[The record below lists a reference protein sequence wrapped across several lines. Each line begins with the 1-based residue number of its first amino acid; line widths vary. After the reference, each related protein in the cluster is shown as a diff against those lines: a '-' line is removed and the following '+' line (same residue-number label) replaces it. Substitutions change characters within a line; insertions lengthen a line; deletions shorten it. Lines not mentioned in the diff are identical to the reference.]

1 MKPIAVVVKFMVVWE
16 TGCYFFVGPLLVD
29 KFVGCDHGALVRDL
43 MGDPVSVS
51 RGSSRRKSILFDV
64 SCIE

>member
-29 KFVGCDHGALVRDL
+29 KFVGCDHGALGQGFE
-43 MGDPVSVS
+43 GDPVSVS
-51 RGSSRRKSILFDV
+51 RGSSRSKIDFV
-64 SCIE
+64 